1 MGKPKKAAGPA
12 QGVLFNTT
20 GAPHALRSSDRT
32 VEYWHEFFDRLRA
45 TVDPSKLERAL
56 TMLRAERFQL
66 FAEVHP
72 DHVLGV
78 VRSQS
83 TAKRV
88 YSCRLDE
95 HGNYACCTQNLIT
108 CVVSRGSPC
117 KHLLVLVLGL
127 VNAGQLDP
135 ETALGW
141 LDAACRRVVEPGAN
155 TPNKDLM
162 AATFLRYKGVQTG
175 EVDWRP
181 TVTIPED
188 FYAV

>member
-1 MGKPKKAAGPA
+1 MGKPKKAASQT
-12 QGVLFNTT
+12 QGALFQTA
-20 GAPHALRSSDRT
+20 GAPASLKPPDRSL
-32 VEYWHEFFDRLRA
+32 EYWHEFFDRVRA
-45 TVDPSKLERAL
+45 TVDRSKLDKAL

-83 TAKRV
+83 SATRV
-88 YSCRLDE
+88 YSCRLAED
-95 HGNYACCTQNLIT
+95 GKYACCTQNLIT
-108 CVVSRGSPC
+108 CVVSHVSPC

-127 VNAGQLDP
+127 VNAGRLEP

-141 LDAACRRVVEPGAN
+141 LDAACRRGVEPGAN
-155 TPNKDLM
+155 TPDKDLM
-162 AATFLRYKGVQTG
+162 TATFLRYKGVQAG

-181 TVTIPED
+181 TETIPED
-188 FYAV
+188 FYAC